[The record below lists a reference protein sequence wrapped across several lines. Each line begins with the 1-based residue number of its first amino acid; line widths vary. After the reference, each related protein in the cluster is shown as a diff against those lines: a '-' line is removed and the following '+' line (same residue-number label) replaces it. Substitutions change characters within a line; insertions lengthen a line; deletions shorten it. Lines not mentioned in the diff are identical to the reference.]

1 MEWLQ
6 RLPERLR
13 NSLNSLLDTVEQN
26 EDVYMSASN
35 ASVAQIWVAMAY
47 LNRRTERLEQLV
59 NAQRKA
65 LNQLDQ
71 EVEIENHLDENL
83 EESLK
88 RY

>member
-1 MEWLQ
+1 MDWIHE
-6 RLPERLR
+6 LPERLK

-26 EDVYMSASN
+26 ENTYMSASN
-35 ASVAQIWVAMAY
+35 ASVAQIWVALAY
-47 LNRRTERLEQLV
+47 LNQRTQRLEQIV

-65 LNQLDQ
+65 LNSLDQ
-71 EVEIENHLDENL
+71 DVDIENHLDEHL